1 MPAPVRSKHCLEVK
15 IEDTLV
21 IAPVVYN
28 GLPVAAI
35 VPRTNFGPKNLHSH
49 PVHPGWERL
58 LGGHLEHSGL
68 GEEAYLNFRLQ
79 FIQAKSALSAV
90 LSKI

>member
-1 MPAPVRSKHCLEVK
+1 MPAPVRSKHCPEVK
-15 IEDTLV
+15 IEDTMV

-49 PVHPGWERL
+49 PVI
-58 LGGHLEHSGL
+58 
-68 GEEAYLNFRLQ
+68 A
-79 FIQAKSALSAV
+79 
-90 LSKI
+90 